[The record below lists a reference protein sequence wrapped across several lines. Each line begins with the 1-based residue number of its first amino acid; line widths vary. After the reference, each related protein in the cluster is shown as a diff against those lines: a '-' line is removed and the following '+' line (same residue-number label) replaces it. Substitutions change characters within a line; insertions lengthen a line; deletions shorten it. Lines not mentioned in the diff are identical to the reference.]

1 MGKKY
6 TDVYLEQLAHKY
18 LTATLTEKEQADFD
32 DWYNSHNDA
41 EFEHS
46 AAENPLLVKTRMY
59 RYLQDGM
66 LASQLNPVRKYP
78 FKWYKVVTAAC
89 LLLIAGTAV
98 YFFQSKNAAET
109 DLKASYTAN
118 IKPGRNTATLTLA
131 NGKKIRLSESLNGEL
146 AKEAGMSIT
155 KTASGQLIY
164 EVKGGTK
171 ETYKINTLSTA
182 NGETYMVILPDQSK
196 VWLNAASSLT
206 YATAVNERGERLVE
220 LNGEAYF
227 EIAKDR
233 AHPFI
238 VKSADQLVEV
248 FGTHFN
254 VNSYPNEG
262 STKTTLLE
270 GSVRVS
276 TNLKATASPGLLH
289 PGQQAI
295 VRNGNINIIAVDG
308 GEETAWKNGG
318 FSFNGQDLK
327 TVMRMIARWYD
338 VEVDYEFDPV
348 GLHIGG
354 EVSRSRSVTEVLKML
369 EVTGYVKFKITGRRI
384 TVFR

>member
-1 MGKKY
+1 MDKKY
-6 TDVYLEQLAHKY
+6 ADAYLEQLAHKY
-18 LTATLTEKEQADFD
+18 LTATLTKKEQADFD
-32 DWYNSHNDA
+32 RWYNSHNDT

-46 AAENPLLVKTRMY
+46 AAENPLVVKARMY
-59 RYLQDGM
+59 RYLQEEM
-66 LASQLNPVRKYP
+66 LTSLPAQTRNYP
-78 FKWYKVVTAAC
+78 FKWYKFIAAAC

-98 YFFQSKNAAET
+98 YFFLSTNAVPPE
-109 DLKASYTAN
+109 LKSNYAAN
-118 IKPGRNTATLTLA
+118 IRPGQNAATLTLA
-131 NGKKIRLSESLNGEL
+131 NGKKIRLSDALNGEL
-146 AKEAGMSIT
+146 AKEAGLSIT
-155 KTASGQLIY
+155 KTAQGQLIY
-164 EVKGGTK
+164 EVKGDAA
-171 ETYKINTLSTA
+171 EAYKVNTLSTA

-206 YATAVNERGERLVE
+206 YATAVNERAERMVE
-220 LNGEAYF
+220 LKGEAYF
-227 EIAKDR
+227 EIAKDK

-238 VKSADQLVEV
+238 VKSADQQVEV

-254 VNSYPNEG
+254 VNSYANEG

-276 TNLKATASPGLLH
+276 TASKGGMTPGFLR

-295 VRNGNINIIAVDG
+295 VKNGDIQIIAAEG
-308 GEETAWKNGG
+308 TEETAWKNGG

-338 VEVDYEFDPV
+338 VEVDYEFDPA

-369 EVTGYVKFKITGRRI
+369 EVTADVKFKISGRRV
-384 TVFR
+384 TVFK